1 MSKIVVT
8 GRIPE
13 VAVEKLQAEHEVDA
27 WSVDESMS
35 RDELLSRVVGADA
48 LVTLLTERVDAE
60 LLDAA
65 GPQLRVVANVAVGY
79 DNIDVPA
86 CVERGVVA
94 TNTPA
99 VLTEATAD
107 IAMMLI
113 LMATRRAGEGERVIR
128 SGQPWKWG
136 MFYLL
141 GTGLQ
146 GKTLGVVGMGAI
158 GVATARRARAFGMNV
173 IYQSLFE
180 LSSEVAAELGARRVL
195 ELDELLATADVVSL
209 HCWYSPETHHLI
221 GAAQFAAMRETAY
234 LVNTAR
240 GPIVDEAA
248 LVDALGTVRSPAPAW
263 TSMSVSRWW
272 SPDCWSWTT
281 SRCCR
286 TWARQPSRPVRRW
299 QPWRQGLHWR
309 CSVVSI
315 RRHPSSRS
323 SRFGRDVFPTWN
335 QMRGR
340 SAEN

>member
-1 MSKIVVT
+1 MSKIVIT

-13 VAVEKLQAEHEVDA
+13 VAVEKLRAEHEVDA
-27 WSVDESMS
+27 WSGAESMG

-146 GKTLGVVGMGAI
+146 GKTLGIVGMGAI
-158 GVATARRARAFGMNV
+158 GVATARRAQAFGMNV

-180 LSSEVAAELGARRVL
+180 LSPEAAAELGARRV

-209 HCWYSPETHHLI
+209 HCPYSPETHHLM

-234 LVNTAR
+234 LINSAR

-248 LVDALGTVRSPAPAW
+248 LVDALRDGQIAGAGLDVYEREPLVHPGLVELDNVALLPHLGSATIE
-263 TSMSVSRWW
+263 T
-272 SPDCWSWTT
+272 
-281 SRCCR
+281 R
-286 TWARQPSRPVRRW
+286 TAMANLAADNALAVLRGEQP
-299 QPWRQGLHWR
+299 
-309 CSVVSI
+309 
-315 RRHPSSRS
+315 
-323 SRFGRDVFPTWN
+323 PTPI
-335 QMRGR
+335 QA
-340 SAEN
+340 S